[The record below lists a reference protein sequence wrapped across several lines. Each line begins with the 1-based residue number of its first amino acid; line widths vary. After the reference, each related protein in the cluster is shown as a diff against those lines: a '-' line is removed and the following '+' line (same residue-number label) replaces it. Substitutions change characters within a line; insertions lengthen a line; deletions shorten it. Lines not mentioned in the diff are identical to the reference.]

1 MARVSILWNKPT
13 DIGTYSQGGWVGGL
27 PLTNLVDADVKRV
40 ARSTGVTTAETRFRV
55 DLGTAE
61 PVYIS
66 DFVLLGHNAS
76 IFATVRFVVT
86 DDATDANPA
95 ARSLDTGALQ
105 IWEPTVLPGARP
117 WGLWPWGGVDPS
129 VYPSGTA
136 FFHRSGQ
143 AGLGRYLWCYITD
156 TANTAGYVEIGRF
169 IAGAAWSPQVNAS
182 YGASIRWVDPSEAK
196 RTRGGRRIVTARPRF
211 RQFELTL
218 GRLSQDEAFGVAFE
232 IDRQLGKGGNFYLV
246 MDPEEPGGFRYPRS
260 IYAALV
266 DSAPIAIPR
275 WNAWSWQITA
285 EELI

>member
-1 MARVSILWNKPT
+1 MANVSILWNKPT
-13 DIGTYSQGGWVGGL
+13 DSGVYSQGGWLAGL
-27 PLTNLVDADVKRV
+27 PLGNLVEADVRRV
-40 ARSTGVTTAETRFRV
+40 ARSTGVTAAETRFRV
-55 DLGTAE
+55 DLGAVM
-61 PVYIS
+61 PVFIS
-66 DFVLLGHNAS
+66 DFVLLQHNLTTA
-76 IFATVRFVVT
+76 ATIRFVVT
-86 DDATDANPA
+86 DDATDAA
-95 ARSLDTGALQ
+95 AGARTLDTGALAV
-105 IWEPTVLPGARP
+105 WEATVLPGARP
-117 WGLWPWGGVDPS
+117 WGLWPWAGIDPS

-143 AGLGRYLWCYITD
+143 AGLGRYLWCYIAD
-156 TANTAGYVEIGRF
+156 AANPAGYVEIGRF
-169 IAGAAWSPQVNAS
+169 MAGAAWSPRVNAS

-211 RQFELTL
+211 RQFEISL

-246 MDPEEPGGFRYPRS
+246 MDPAEPGEFRYRRS

-275 WNAWSWQITA
+275 WNAWAWQITA